1 MARQAGILVMSC
13 NVDFGAS
20 GAPIFSFDGERPRI
34 VSVVAAKA
42 EMHGQRVALGTAL
55 EQSLELL
62 QAELSQGRGMNA
74 SFNKGT
80 KNLGAKFLKP

>member
-1 MARQAGILVMSC
+1 MSC

-20 GAPIFSFDGERPRI
+20 GAPIFSFEGERPRI

-42 EMHGQRVALGTAL
+42 EMHGQRVALGTSL

-62 QAELSQGRGMNA
+62 QAELSEGRGMNA
-74 SFNKGT
+74 TLDNTT
-80 KNLGAKFLKP
+80 KTLGAKFLKP